1 MDTIVPHIGQL
12 EVRTGGNQMQAV
24 FAAGDVELNLKDLGT
39 GVEQLLM
46 TLVVGLTEAPPL
58 TLVIE
63 EPETNL
69 HHAAQRALLGLL
81 KDWSADRQIVAATH
95 SPVMLDWS
103 PGGERLWHVIKE
115 PDHSV
120 VRPVDAD
127 PAGLL
132 AALGVRLSDVLS
144 ATRVLVLEG
153 PSDEDVLEAWF
164 PDILRSPAV
173 AVLHGGGGD
182 NARHADRLA
191 EWLARVDKIGLRR
204 VLYLRDRDEL
214 SPRALKT
221 LRPQGQ
227 LACCSAVN
235 WRITCW
241 TLKRFLWRSRRWF
254 AKAKRL
260 HQGRTWRSSSARQ
273 RKDCAGRSSSTGSA
287 IRYSPRGP

>member
-1 MDTIVPHIGQL
+1 
-12 EVRTGGNQMQAV
+12 
-24 FAAGDVELNLKDLGT
+24 
-39 GVEQLLM
+39 
-46 TLVVGLTEAPPL
+46 
-58 TLVIE
+58 
-63 EPETNL
+63 
-69 HHAAQRALLGLL
+69 
-81 KDWSADRQIVAATH
+81 
-95 SPVMLDWS
+95 MLDWS

-221 LRPQGQ
+221 LRASRTVGLLQRRELENYLLDPEAVSVALAPLVREGQ
-227 LACCSAVN
+227 APPSGEDVAQLVGQTAEGLRRKIVVN
-235 WRITCW
+235 RVCNQI
-241 TLKRFLWRSRRWF
+241 
-254 AKAKRL
+254 
-260 HQGRTWRSSSARQ
+260 QPARPV
-273 RKDCAGRSSSTGSA
+273 RAENLVHVMRPGDTR
-287 IRYSPRGP
+287 

>member
-1 MDTIVPHIGQL
+1 MATIVPHIGQL

-24 FAAGDVELNLKDLGT
+24 FAAGVVE
-39 GVEQLLM
+39 
-46 TLVVGLTEAPPL
+46 LTEAPPL

-191 EWLARVDKIGLRR
+191 
-204 VLYLRDRDEL
+204 
-214 SPRALKT
+214 
-221 LRPQGQ
+221 
-227 LACCSAVN
+227 
-235 WRITCW
+235 
-241 TLKRFLWRSRRWF
+241 
-254 AKAKRL
+254 
-260 HQGRTWRSSSARQ
+260 
-273 RKDCAGRSSSTGSA
+273 
-287 IRYSPRGP
+287 